1 MQAASMIGPALGLF
15 TNEPHDHG
23 FFSVFRK
30 SGQGAAAGVI
40 GVNGVNG
47 VAAIGETATANL
59 PRIDFS
65 TWEGVLASL
74 FNGTFNAPLQ
84 VMAALILFL
93 SAGRCVARIV
103 GLGAVLIGFVAYSQG
118 VRWEDVY
125 PLLSTLGARF
135 SAAFCAFMET
145 PA

>member
-40 GVNGVNG
+40 GVNGV
-47 VAAIGETATANL
+47 AALGETASAHL

-84 VMAALILFL
+84 IMAALILFL
-93 SAGRCVARIV
+93 SAGRCVARII
-103 GLGAVLIGFVAYSQG
+103 GLGAVLVGFVAYSQG

-135 SAAFCAFMET
+135 GAAFRAFMET

>member
-1 MQAASMIGPALGLF
+1 MSAASVIGPALGLL

-40 GVNGVNG
+40 GLNGVS
-47 VAAIGETATANL
+47 ALSDATSVSA
-59 PRIDFS
+59 PHFDFS
-65 TWEGVLASL
+65 TFEGVLASI

-84 VMAALILFL
+84 IMAALILFL
-93 SAGRCVARIV
+93 AAGRCVARIV

-118 VRWEDVY
+118 VRWDDVY
-125 PLLSTLGARF
+125 PLLSTLGARL
-135 SAAFCAFMET
+135 AAAYRAFMET
-145 PA
+145 PASGL